1 MRPITL
7 ARPLLFPVL
16 IVAIG
21 ACAAVPASG
30 DASRDVVADGSD
42 FSLQPGATVTLA
54 DHSRLRYLRLIAD
67 SRCQP
72 DVQCIWAGD
81 AEVAFQWVPAGGT
94 AEDFSLHTGKGQKE
108 RPLGE
113 RRLALVS
120 LTRGPESTAG
130 LRIERA
136 STP

>member
-1 MRPITL
+1 MRPSPF
-7 ARPLLFPVL
+7 ARPLLLPILF
-16 IVAIG
+16 VALG
-21 ACAAVPASG
+21 ACAAVPSSG

-54 DHSRLRYLRLIAD
+54 DHSHLRYLRLVAY

-72 DVQCIWAGD
+72 DVRCIWAGD
-81 AEVAFQWVPAGGT
+81 AEVAFQWTQAGGT
-94 AEDFSLHTGKGQKE
+94 AEDFTLHTGKGQKE
-108 RPLGE
+108 RELGE

-120 LTRGPESTAG
+120 LSRGPAPSAG

-136 STP
+136 TPP